1 LADGNPLWTLDAFL
15 TATGGRLEGGGK
27 VEVNGISI
35 DSRTL
40 EPGDAFFAISGDR
53 LDGHDFVAAA
63 LEKGAA
69 LAVIAE
75 ERLGEIKARPLI
87 VVPDVLA
94 ALKALA
100 KAARARSAA
109 KIIAVTGSVGKT
121 GTKEALKA
129 ALGPSGETHV
139 SQASYNNHW
148 GVPLSLARM
157 PGSARYG
164 VFEVGMNHAGEIR
177 PLSKLIRP
185 HVAII
190 TTVEPVHLAHFE
202 SIDKIAGA
210 KAEVFEGFEPG
221 ATAILNCDNNYFSYL
236 SATAVVFGAET
247 IIGFGSNRYAEARLE
262 KVSLQSDCSTATAD
276 ILGQKVTFKIGAPGR
291 HLVENALAVLAAVKV
306 VGADLARAALAL
318 ASWSAPTGRGQRHV
332 FRTPRGPVTVID
344 ESYNANPAS
353 MRAAIATLGGTEIA
367 AGGRR
372 IAVLGDM
379 LELGPEERNLHA
391 GLARPIAEAK
401 LDLVFTVGNRMTNL
415 RDALERSL
423 RAGHADSAG
432 EMEEML
438 LDEVRPGDV
447 VMIKGSYATGLGP
460 LVRAL
465 ERNLAAQ
472 YEARPRTA
480 GM

>member
-1 LADGNPLWTLDAFL
+1 MADGNPLWSIDAFL
-15 TATGGRLEGGGK
+15 AATGGRLEGAAAGK
-27 VEVNGISI
+27 ITGISI

-40 EPGDAFFAISGDR
+40 EAGDAFFAVSGER

-75 ERLGEIKARPLI
+75 DRLGEIKGRPL
-87 VVPDVLA
+87 VVVSDVLV
-94 ALKALA
+94 ALKSLA
-100 KAARARSAA
+100 KAARARSTA

-129 ALGPSGETHV
+129 ALSPSGETHV

-157 PGSARYG
+157 PESARYG

-190 TTVEPVHLAHFE
+190 TTVESVHLAHFE

-210 KAEVFEGFEPG
+210 KAEIFEGFEPG
-221 ATAILNCDNNYFSYL
+221 ATAILNCDNNYISYL

-247 IIGFGSNRYAEARLE
+247 IIGFGHNRFAEARLE

-276 ILGQKVTFKIGAPGR
+276 IMGQKVTYKIGAPGQ
-291 HLVENALAVLAAVKV
+291 HLVDNSLAVLAAVKV

-318 ASWSAPTGRGQRHV
+318 ASWSAPTGRGQRRV

-353 MRAAIATLGGTEIA
+353 MRAAIATLGGTDIA
-367 AGGRR
+367 PGGRR

-379 LELGPEERNLHA
+379 LELGPDEGDLHA
-391 GLARPIAEAK
+391 GLARPLSDARI
-401 LDLVFTVGNRMTNL
+401 DLVFTVGKRMTRL

-432 EMEEML
+432 EMEDLL

-447 VMIKGSYATGLGP
+447 VMIKGSYGTGLGP

-465 ERNLAAQ
+465 EHNLAAQ